1 MVMGWWS
8 GRHAHL
14 QGSGGPVP
22 SAAPGLCAHI
32 LTSTPGESIRAPF
45 LRPLPSPLA
54 SRPGLECA
62 RYRNVTQCCT
72 MPWHR
77 APSTGTSRRFMPRL
91 ARRWPRCAT
100 REPQSCA
107 RTQVRSPHYSYVAH
121 AMLIS
126 HPVLPFHPLWRRP
139 FLRANTH
146 AHAEARGLLC
156 IVCAVCTLRAKRQ
169 RFKLQDE
176 SSRLSAGRPFSS
188 SRCRTFSLRARVST
202 RALTRL
208 DTHTHTRARAR
219 THTRTHIH
227 THSPT
232 HTPTHPH
239 TIERR
244 LPTEENLTSASA
256 ACAALRPIFAGAA
269 RGAKAGRQAASPAV
283 FAADAQRGS
292 LRKR

>member
-32 LTSTPGESIRAPF
+32 LTPTPGESIRAPF

-77 APSTGTSRRFMPRL
+77 ARSTGTSRRFMPRL

-126 HPVLPFHPLWRRP
+126 HPVLPFHPLWRPPSCEQTRTP
-139 FLRANTH
+139 TPRYAGCSAVLVPYALC
-146 AHAEARGLLC
+146 GLS
-156 IVCAVCTLRAKRQ
+156 
-169 RFKLQDE
+169 D
-176 SSRLSAGRPFSS
+176 SASN
-188 SRCRTFSLRARVST
+188 CRTSPLGCQRVVRS
-202 RALTRL
+202 APPGA
-208 DTHTHTRARAR
+208 THCPCARA
-219 THTRTHIH
+219 
-227 THSPT
+227 
-232 HTPTHPH
+232 
-239 TIERR
+239 
-244 LPTEENLTSASA
+244 
-256 ACAALRPIFAGAA
+256 
-269 RGAKAGRQAASPAV
+269 
-283 FAADAQRGS
+283 
-292 LRKR
+292 